1 VQPRAAA
8 APDYAAWLIS
18 AGTRPE
24 IVKLAPVWAALQQ
37 RGAPVAWVHTGQ
49 HGRHD
54 PIAEGVYR
62 FFGITPDHTL
72 TLPRRGDNPAEL
84 HALLLDKLTA
94 LFGTLAPLR
103 GVIVQGDTTSTL
115 AAAQAAFFAG
125 VPVAHVEAGLRTHD
139 LADPFPEEM
148 NRVLTAQLARWHF
161 APTAGAVLNLQREGV
176 AASAVHRVGNTVVDA
191 AQQGLARLPP
201 RGAARPGRRL
211 LVTAHRRENWG
222 AGLTRIARALVRL
235 RAAHD
240 DLSVL
245 WPLHGNPA
253 VADTVQA
260 ALADAPAALHAR
272 LQLVP
277 PLDYP
282 GLLQCLRE
290 ATLVLTDSGGLQEEC
305 AALSVPVAVLRA
317 STERPELI
325 DSGGGVLLG
334 TDEDR
339 IVAVTTALL
348 ADPAALQRMRAAANP
363 FGDGRAAER
372 IAAVLLEDAAAA
384 PLH

>member
-1 VQPRAAA
+1 MPTSPSSPGPR
-8 APDYAAWLIS
+8 WLVC

-24 IVKLAPVWAALQQ
+24 IVKLAPVWAAL
-37 RGAPVAWVHTGQ
+37 RVGGASVQWAHTGQ
-49 HGRHD
+49 HRHED
-54 PIAEGVYR
+54 AAVEGLYR
-62 FFGITPDHTL
+62 FFGIRPDHSL
-72 TLPRRGDNPAEL
+72 TLQRRGDSPAEL
-84 HALLLDKLTA
+84 QSLLLDKLTA
-94 LFGTLAPLR
+94 LFRTLAPR

-161 APTAGAVLNLQREGV
+161 APTAGAALNLEREGI
-176 AASAVHRVGNTVVDA
+176 ARHAIHAVGNTVVDA
-191 AQQGLARLPP
+191 ARQGVARLPAP
-201 RGAARPGRRL
+201 AALPGQRL

-222 AGLTRIARALVRL
+222 AGLARIARAVARLV
-235 RAAHD
+235 AAHGN
-240 DLSVL
+240 LSVL

-253 VADTVQA
+253 VADAVRS
-260 ALADAPAALHAR
+260 ALADAPPAVLAR

-282 GLLQCLRE
+282 TLLHHLRQ
-290 ATLVLTDSGGLQEEC
+290 ATLVLTDSGGLQEEG

-334 TDEDR
+334 TDEER
-339 IVAVTTALL
+339 IVAVTTRLL
-348 ADPAALQRMRAAANP
+348 ADPAALQAMREATNP
-363 FGDGRAAER
+363 FGDGLAAER
-372 IAAVLLEDAAAA
+372 IAAVLTGTA
-384 PLH
+384 PPPAR